1 MELQVGL
8 YNIVLHA
15 QPLDMLETFTQYSK
29 KAPESGGI
37 ILGKLINEQINI
49 LKLSVPTPL
58 DKASRTNF
66 ERSKVGAQIILDYEF
81 YNSNGQ
87 LTYLGE
93 WHTHPERF
101 PTPSSTDLYM
111 LKDQFKNNKL
121 NTGFL
126 LLLIKGTKG
135 LYFRLIDSKGYYET
149 KLEI

>member
-1 MELQVGL
+1 MELQVGS
-8 YNIVLHA
+8 YNVVLHA
-15 QPLDMLETFTQYSK
+15 QPLDILEKFTQYSK

-37 ILGKLINEQINI
+37 VVGKLINDQINI
-49 LKLSVPTPL
+49 FKLSVPTSF

-66 ERSKVGAQIILDYEF
+66 ERSKIGAQIILDYEF

-93 WHTHPERF
+93 WHTHPEEF
-101 PTPSSTDLYM
+101 PTPSSTDLNM

-121 NTGFL
+121 NIDFL

-135 LYFRLIDSKGYYET
+135 LYIRLIDAKGNYEI
-149 KLEI
+149 KF

>member
-1 MELQVGL
+1 MNLQLGP
-8 YNIVLHA
+8 YTIVLHA
-15 QPLDMLETFTQYSK
+15 QPLEILERFTQHSK

-37 ILGKLINEQINI
+37 MLGKLINGEINI

-93 WHTHPERF
+93 WHTHPERL
-101 PTPSSTDLYM
+101 PTPSYTDLYM
-111 LKDQFKNNKL
+111 LKDQFKHNKL
-121 NTGFL
+121 QEDFV
-126 LLLIKGTKG
+126 LLLIKGTEG
-135 LYFRLIDSKGYYET
+135 LYIRLMDKQGYYEVRV
-149 KLEI
+149 